1 MSPEAFKSGYVALIG
16 RPNVGKSTLLNK
28 LIDFD
33 LSIVTKKP
41 QTTRHA
47 VLGVLHGEGFQI
59 GFLDTPGLISGR
71 SNRLDRSM
79 RAAVYRSLTQADIQV
94 LVVEPRMPGAV
105 EKTLIEEI
113 SITNKTTLLVINKM
127 DTVRKGRILPVID
140 TYSRLY
146 HFAELLP
153 MSALRD
159 DGVALLVSL
168 IAENLPEGP
177 PIMEEDEFTDR
188 SERFLVAEIIRKK
201 IYERYHEELPY
212 STAVAI
218 EQFESKGN
226 GVGVTALISAVVYVE
241 RVGQRGILV
250 GKQGASIREVGIE
263 ARVDIEELLGMKV
276 YLEIWVRERADWK
289 NDVNFIE
296 EINYP
301 SVE

>member
-1 MSPEAFKSGYVALIG
+1 VSPETFKSGYVALIG

>member
-1 MSPEAFKSGYVALIG
+1 MAFRSGYAALIG

-47 VLGVLHGEGFQI
+47 VLGVLHGEGYQI

-79 RAAVYRSLTQADIQV
+79 RAAVYRSLSQADIQV
-94 LVVEPRMPGAV
+94 LIVEPRMPGAV
-105 EKTLIEEI
+105 EQTLIEEI
-113 SITNKTTLLVINKM
+113 SKTNKPTLLVINKM

-140 TYSRLY
+140 RYSQLY
-146 HFAELLP
+146 NFTELLP
-153 MSALRD
+153 MSALRN
-159 DGVALLVSL
+159 DGVSLLASL
-168 IAENLPEGP
+168 IAGNLPEGP
-177 PIMEEDEFTDR
+177 PLLDEDEFTDR

-201 IYERYHEELPY
+201 IYERYREELPY

-218 EQFESKGN
+218 EQFGSEGATM
-226 GVGVTALISAVVYVE
+226 GATLLISAVVYVE
-241 RVGQRGILV
+241 RIGQRGILV

-263 ARVDIEELLGMKV
+263 ARVDIEELLGRQV

-289 NDVNFIE
+289 NDINFIE

>member
-1 MSPEAFKSGYVALIG
+1 MSTRAFRSGYAALIG

-47 VLGVLHGEGFQI
+47 ILGVLHGEGYQI
-59 GFLDTPGLISGR
+59 GFLDTPGLIAGR

-79 RAAVYRSLTQADIQV
+79 RAAVYRSLSQADIQV
-94 LVVEPRMPGAV
+94 LIVEPRMPGSV
-105 EKTLIEEI
+105 EQTLIEEI
-113 SITNKTTLLVINKM
+113 SKSNKTTLLVINKM
-127 DTVRKGRILPVID
+127 DTVRKGRALPVIHR
-140 TYSRLY
+140 YSQLY
-146 HFAELLP
+146 DFTEILP

-159 DGVALLVSL
+159 DGVSLLTSL

-177 PIMEEDEFTDR
+177 PILDEDEFTDR

-201 IYERYHEELPY
+201 IYERYREELPY

-218 EQFESKGN
+218 EQFGSEGDRR
-226 GVGVTALISAVVYVE
+226 GVTLLISAVVYVE

-250 GKQGASIREVGIE
+250 GKQGTSIREVGIE
-263 ARVDIEELLGMKV
+263 ARVDIEELLGRQV

-289 NDVNFIE
+289 DDINFIE

-301 SVE
+301 SV

>member
-1 MSPEAFKSGYVALIG
+1 MAFRSGYAALIG

-47 VLGVLHGEGFQI
+47 VLGVLHGEGYQI

-79 RAAVYRSLTQADIQV
+79 RAAVYRSLSQADIQV
-94 LVVEPRMPGAV
+94 LIVEPRMPGAV
-105 EKTLIEEI
+105 EQTLIEEI
-113 SITNKTTLLVINKM
+113 SKTNKPTLLVINKM

-140 TYSRLY
+140 RYSQLY
-146 HFAELLP
+146 NFTELLP
-153 MSALRD
+153 MSALRN
-159 DGVALLVSL
+159 DGVSLLASL
-168 IAENLPEGP
+168 IAGNLPEGP
-177 PIMEEDEFTDR
+177 PLLDEDEFTDR

-201 IYERYHEELPY
+201 IYERYREELPY

-218 EQFESKGN
+218 EQFGSEGE
-226 GVGVTALISAVVYVE
+226 TMEATLLISAVLYVE
-241 RVGQRGILV
+241 RIGQRGILV

-263 ARVDIEELLGMKV
+263 ARVDIEELLGRQV

-289 NDVNFIE
+289 NDINFIE

>member
-1 MSPEAFKSGYVALIG
+1 MSPETFKSGYVALIG

>member
-1 MSPEAFKSGYVALIG
+1 
-16 RPNVGKSTLLNK
+16 
-28 LIDFD
+28 
-33 LSIVTKKP
+33 
-41 QTTRHA
+41 
-47 VLGVLHGEGFQI
+47 
-59 GFLDTPGLISGR
+59 
-71 SNRLDRSM
+71 M

>member
-1 MSPEAFKSGYVALIG
+1 
-16 RPNVGKSTLLNK
+16 
-28 LIDFD
+28 
-33 LSIVTKKP
+33 
-41 QTTRHA
+41 
-47 VLGVLHGEGFQI
+47 
-59 GFLDTPGLISGR
+59 
-71 SNRLDRSM
+71 
-79 RAAVYRSLTQADIQV
+79 
-94 LVVEPRMPGAV
+94 
-105 EKTLIEEI
+105 
-113 SITNKTTLLVINKM
+113 
-127 DTVRKGRILPVID
+127 
-140 TYSRLY
+140 
-146 HFAELLP
+146 
-153 MSALRD
+153 
-159 DGVALLVSL
+159 
-168 IAENLPEGP
+168 
-177 PIMEEDEFTDR
+177 MEEDEFTDR